1 MGLFKWLFGK
11 KKREE
16 EIDESWE
23 QIVYER
29 NKINFHDAEE
39 RKRYLT
45 GCMEQMGEAEKE
57 LNLLAGEYSLVT
69 SYLTDMEEIEALP
82 PEQMAELKG
91 VASKMQA
98 FEQERKRYLEKK
110 QRMTDNEYRQ
120 MRSQEDEIEEGIEKL
135 KEAEKYQKLVKQDL
149 ARLDG
154 ERHAYGYRR
163 GELKNMMVNLRGMA
177 VICLTALGACIVMLL
192 ILQFGFSLDTAI
204 GYYLAVA
211 AAAIAITV
219 LFVKYVDAEKE
230 LVKVEKATNKLIQ
243 LQNKVKIRYV
253 NNVNLLEYLYL
264 KYGVDSAGKLQDLW
278 GRYQEEKEERR
289 QYAETESQLEYYKNQ
304 LVKILSQYR
313 VKDPDRWVLQPGA
326 IVDSREMI
334 EIRHGL
340 IVRRQALRKQMDYNK
355 KLAEAAGQEIRDVAA
370 EYPRYAAEISDMVD
384 RYEKEY
390 G

>member
-11 KKREE
+11 KKKEE
-16 EIDESWE
+16 EAEESWE
-23 QIVYER
+23 QIVYEHE
-29 NKINFHDAEE
+29 KINFHDAEE

-45 GCMEQMGEAEKE
+45 GCLEQMGEAEKE

-91 VASKMQA
+91 VASKMQTL
-98 FEQERKRYLEKK
+98 EQERKRYLEKK
-110 QRMTDNEYRQ
+110 QRMTDSEYRQ
-120 MRSQEDEIEEGIEKL
+120 MCSQEDEIEEGIGKL

-154 ERHAYGYRR
+154 ERHAYGYRK
-163 GELKNMMVNLRGMA
+163 GELRSMMVNLRGMA
-177 VICLTALGACIVMLL
+177 VICLTALAACIVMLL

-204 GYYLAVA
+204 GYYVAVA

-219 LFVKYVDAEKE
+219 LFVKYIDAEKE

-264 KYGVDSAGKLQDLW
+264 KYGVDSAGKLQELW

-289 QYAETESQLEYYKNQ
+289 QYAETESKLEYHKKQ
-304 LVKILSQYR
+304 LVRILSQYR
-313 VKDPDRWVLQPGA
+313 IKDPDRWVLQPGA

-355 KLAEAAGQEIRDVAA
+355 KLAEAAGQEIRNVAA

-390 G
+390 S

>member
-1 MGLFKWLFGK
+1 
-11 KKREE
+11 
-16 EIDESWE
+16 
-23 QIVYER
+23 
-29 NKINFHDAEE
+29 
-39 RKRYLT
+39 
-45 GCMEQMGEAEKE
+45 
-57 LNLLAGEYSLVT
+57 
-69 SYLTDMEEIEALP
+69 
-82 PEQMAELKG
+82 
-91 VASKMQA
+91 
-98 FEQERKRYLEKK
+98 
-110 QRMTDNEYRQ
+110 
-120 MRSQEDEIEEGIEKL
+120 
-135 KEAEKYQKLVKQDL
+135 
-149 ARLDG
+149 
-154 ERHAYGYRR
+154 
-163 GELKNMMVNLRGMA
+163 MMVNLRGMA